1 MNLKAQLAL
10 VISIAAS
17 AAIAEDKAPVVPV
30 NIPAVNCEKPGDP
43 PLQPSYDQQKR
54 YDKKREGYKECV
66 MKYVADMKQR
76 ADAEFEAGKK
86 YQDAANGAIEDYNS
100 WASQFN
106 AKLKKD
112 K

>member
-1 MNLKAQLAL
+1 MNFKVSFAL
-10 VISIAAS
+10 CACIAACS
-17 AAIAEDKAPVVPV
+17 ALAEDKPTPAQVQ
-30 NIPAVNCEKPGDP
+30 IPPAGCEKPGDP
-43 PLQPSYDQQKR
+43 PLQPSYEQQKR
-54 YDKKREGYKECV
+54 YDKKRDDYKECV

-86 YQDAANGAIEDYNS
+86 YQDAANGAIEDYNG